1 MRIGEISPAKGA
13 VRERKRLGKGSSS
26 GKGGTCG
33 KGHKGQKARTGHHG
47 IPRWFE
53 GGQMPLQRRIP
64 KRGFRSLTPEQDQV
78 VNLGALA
85 RFTAGSVVG
94 PAELK
99 AHGLV
104 KSLSRPIKLLA
115 HGDLAVALTVRLT
128 RASGAAVKKLE
139 AAGGKFE
146 TSAPAPTPA
155 SAAEPKA

>member
-13 VRERKRLGKGSSS
+13 VRERKRLGKGPSS

-53 GGQMPLQRRIP
+53 GGQMPLQRRTP
-64 KRGFRSLTPEQDQV
+64 KRGFRSLSPEADQV
-78 VNLGALA
+78 VNVGALA
-85 RFTAGSVVG
+85 RFAAGTVVTV
-94 PAELK
+94 AELQ

-104 KSLSRPIKLLA
+104 KSTRRPVKLLGTGEVP
-115 HGDLAVALTVRLT
+115 HALTVRLD
-128 RASGAAVKKLE
+128 RASQAAVQKLE

-146 TSAPAPTPA
+146 SATVTSQAQ
-155 SAAEPKA
+155 